1 MELILQCEDELRR
14 VTIEFNISEATEFL
28 QKLTTIENELIYA
41 SKVATAKINE
51 DE

>member
-28 QKLTTIENELIYA
+28 QKLKNIESELIFA
-41 SKVATAKINE
+41 SKVVSARDDE
-51 DE
+51 DK

>member
-1 MELILQCEDELRR
+1 MNIL
-14 VTIEFNISEATEFL
+14 EATEFL